1 MNKKFKIFFLDSI
14 EKERDKRTYQV
25 NFNNKLSKLWKERV
39 KKPHIQSKIELKKV
53 IDVLNFAKNLNYTD
67 AGSFKNL
74 YFSHL

>member
-39 KKPHIQSKIELKKV
+39 KKPHI
-53 IDVLNFAKNLNYTD
+53 
-67 AGSFKNL
+67 
-74 YFSHL
+74 